1 MRVFLK
7 LVHYLAVSAYVGSI
21 FGHILL
27 GEAFSVVD
35 IAAYR
40 TILQAKAALT
50 DALILGGI
58 ALSMPSG
65 VGLIIAGGGKQA
77 LRPWLLVK
85 LAAVALITANTL
97 LFLRPI
103 GLERIELA
111 SDVIAGT
118 QTLDALMA
126 AGMQEN
132 MFGAANLVLVL
143 VVIVLSVARRV
154 PFPRASRRP
163 VHA

>member
-1 MRVFLK
+1 
-7 LVHYLAVSAYVGSI
+7 
-21 FGHILL
+21 
-27 GEAFSVVD
+27 
-35 IAAYR
+35 
-40 TILQAKAALT
+40 
-50 DALILGGI
+50 
-58 ALSMPSG
+58 MPSG

-118 QTLDALMA
+118 QTLDALLA